1 MLKFSFLLLILTT
14 PFLSSDVYYGVPLW
28 AYASLGATVL
38 YAMVLIFVIEKR
50 WKTLKDEHE

>member
-14 PFLSSDVYYGVPLW
+14 PFLNSNIYYGVPLW

-38 YAMVLIFVIEKR
+38 YAVVLIYIIEKR
-50 WKTLKDEHE
+50 WHTLKDKHE